1 MKKNAFF
8 LSVLLLAGLMAAAQT
23 YRTREGVI
31 YFNPNKNQNSK
42 EYAAQSKEATALL
55 KVETAEVAL
64 LVPMK
69 SFHFNNAL
77 LEEHFNENYLHTNKF
92 PNGTYKGKL
101 IGFNKSML
109 EKDGEYKLN
118 SEGTVELHGVSR
130 PFKGVVTLVVKNK
143 VATFTCNFKVKAEDY
158 NIAVP
163 DLVKPKLLDETPLMA
178 TIPFK
183 LN

>member
-1 MKKNAFF
+1 MKKVSSFIFLTLFIGSFAF
-8 LSVLLLAGLMAAAQT
+8 GQT
-23 YRTREGVI
+23 YRTREGVVS
-31 YFNPNKNQNSK
+31 FNPNKNQDNK
-42 EYAAQSKEATALL
+42 EYSAQSKEGTAIL
-55 KVETAEVAL
+55 KVETAEVAF

-109 EKDGEYKLN
+109 EKDGEYKLT
-118 SEGTVELHGVSR
+118 SEGTIEMHGVTKA
-130 PFKGVVTLVVKNK
+130 FKSPVGLSVKNK
-143 VATFTCNFKVKAEDY
+143 VATFKCDFKIKADDY
-158 NIAVP
+158 KIDIPA
-163 DLVKPKLLDETPLMA
+163 LVKPKLAEEVPLAA

>member
-1 MKKNAFF
+1 MKRK
-8 LSVLLLAGLMAAAQT
+8 VLLLAVLIGFVSMAFSQT
-23 YRTREGVI
+23 LQTREGVI
-31 YFNPNKNQNSK
+31 YFNPNKNQSSK
-42 EYAAQSKEATALL
+42 EYAAESKQATARLNS
-55 KVETAEVAL
+55 ETGDVAL

-101 IGFNKSML
+101 IGFNKNML
-109 EKDGEYKLN
+109 QKDGDYNLT
-118 SEGTVELHGVSR
+118 SEGEIDLHGVKK
-130 PFKGVVTLVVKNK
+130 PFKAPVVLKVKNK
-143 VATFTCNFKVKAEDY
+143 VATFVCTFNVKAEDY
-158 NIAVP
+158 NIDIPA
-163 DLVKPKLLDETPLMA
+163 LVKPKLMEETPLAA

>member
-1 MKKNAFF
+1 MKRFF
-8 LSVLLLAGLMAAAQT
+8 LLLTILLGIFSSLYAQT
-23 YRTREGVI
+23 LQTREGVI
-31 YFNPNKNQNSK
+31 FFNPNKNQNSK
-42 EYAAQSKEATALL
+42 EYAAESKQATARLNG
-55 KVETAEVAL
+55 ETGEVAL

-69 SFHFNNAL
+69 SFHFSNAL

-109 EKDGEYKLN
+109 QKDGDYNLS
-118 SEGTVELHGVSR
+118 SEGEIELHGVKKA
-130 PFKGVVTLVVKNK
+130 FKSPVVLKVKNK
-143 VATFTCNFKVKAEDY
+143 VATFICNFNIKGEDY
-158 NIAVP
+158 NIDIPA
-163 DLVKPKLLDETPLMA
+163 LVKPKLSEETPLAA